1 MQPLK
6 MIQSICAI
14 GALMLA
20 TNAWAQDEHGDHDH
34 APAPTTS
41 LAVGDTTG
49 TAEPINM
56 MCPVTT
62 DEEIDPSFTT
72 IYKGQTIGLCCRKCR
87 TRFESDPEA
96 YLDELPM
103 LQAASLTTSTSPES
117 SSESSS
123 DQAHDDSGGADH
135 AHAPTDATDAADA
148 ADGGHDDAQEH
159 DHAVDHGQE
168 AGFKLLPFLGRF
180 HILIIHFPIALL
192 AVAGLFES
200 IAIVRKNA
208 SFDLIVRAMVALGAS
223 SSVVAV
229 VLGLMN
235 AIEAEYAG
243 QLVSIFWWH
252 RALGIASMVVA
263 IITWVLVEK
272 RAKMEPGSAFMP
284 ARVSVLVSA
293 ALVGVAAHFGG
304 SLVYGW
310 TYLFP

>member
-1 MQPLK
+1 MQLLK
-6 MIQSICAI
+6 MIQSICAV
-14 GALMLA
+14 GVLMLA
-20 TNAWAQDEHGDHDH
+20 PNALAQDDHSDHDH
-34 APAPTTS
+34 ASASTS
-41 LAVGDTTG
+41 PQVADQ
-49 TAEPINM
+49 PINM

-62 DEEIDPSFTT
+62 DEEVDPSFTT
-72 IYKGQTIGLCCRKCR
+72 IYKGQTIGLCCKKCR
-87 TRFESDPEA
+87 TRFEEDPEA

-103 LQAASLTTSTSPES
+103 LQSVSLTASPES
-117 SSESSS
+117 STN
-123 DQAHDDSGGADH
+123 DAHDDADESDH
-135 AHAPTDATDAADA
+135 AHGESDSSAIAE
-148 ADGGHDDAQEH
+148 HDDAEPH

-192 AVAGLFES
+192 TVAGFFES
-200 IAIVRKNA
+200 IAIVRKQT
-208 SFDLIVRAMVALGAS
+208 SFDTIIRAMVALGAL

-243 QLVSIFWWH
+243 KLVSIFWWH

-263 IITWVLVEK
+263 IITWILVEK

-284 ARVSVLVSA
+284 ARVSILCSA